1 MQWVAGLLTGEVAP
15 ASPQRHAVTV
25 RGLNPRAAGRA
36 PLQGRQTLKF
46 PCFGRR
52 RRLSMSRG
60 VCGLRPWTVAS
71 DIWSLPAQVHGFSL
85 GHEVASK
92 STNGGMHDAPV
103 GADEI
108 KSKAKTPILTRASH
122 LTRELPL
129 CPSRQGPRPQKKPT
143 GPG

>member
-15 ASPQRHAVTV
+15 ASPQRHAVTL

-92 STNGGMHDAPV
+92 STNGGMRDAPSR
-103 GADEI
+103 ARET
-108 KSKAKTPILTRASH
+108 KPKPKPPTLTPAPHAT
-122 LTRELPL
+122 P
-129 CPSRQGPRPQKKPT
+129 
-143 GPG
+143 

>member
-1 MQWVAGLLTGEVAP
+1 
-15 ASPQRHAVTV
+15 
-25 RGLNPRAAGRA
+25 
-36 PLQGRQTLKF
+36 
-46 PCFGRR
+46 
-52 RRLSMSRG
+52 MSRG

-108 KSKAKTPILTRASH
+108 KSKAKTPIVTGASH
-122 LTRELPL
+122 VTGELPV
-129 CPSRQGPRPQKKPT
+129 CRCRQVQRQM
-143 GPG
+143 

>member
-1 MQWVAGLLTGEVAP
+1 MEWVAGLLTGEVAP
-15 ASPQRHAVTV
+15 ASPQRHAVTL

-92 STNGGMHDAPV
+92 STNGGMHEAPV
-103 GADEI
+103 GTDE
-108 KSKAKTPILTRASH
+108 KKLKENPPIVTDATH
-122 LTRELPL
+122 LTE
-129 CPSRQGPRPQKKPT
+129 
-143 GPG
+143 

>member
-15 ASPQRHAVTV
+15 ASPQRHAVTL
-25 RGLNPRAAGRA
+25 RGLKLRAAGRS

-108 KSKAKTPILTRASH
+108 KSKAKTPIGTGAPHVTGEPPVWR
-122 LTRELPL
+122 
-129 CPSRQGPRPQKKPT
+129 CRPGKQP
-143 GPG
+143 

>member
-15 ASPQRHAVTV
+15 ASPQRHAVTL

-92 STNGGMHDAPV
+92 SSHGGVHDSPLRAV
-103 GADEI
+103 EI
-108 KSKAKTPILTRASH
+108 KSKPKTPIATGHSH
-122 LTRELPL
+122 D
-129 CPSRQGPRPQKKPT
+129 
-143 GPG
+143 